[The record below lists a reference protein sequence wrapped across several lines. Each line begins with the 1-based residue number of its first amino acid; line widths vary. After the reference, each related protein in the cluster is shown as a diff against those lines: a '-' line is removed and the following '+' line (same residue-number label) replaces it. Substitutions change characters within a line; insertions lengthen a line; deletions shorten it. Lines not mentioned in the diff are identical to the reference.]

1 MKRFFLIAN
10 LAKEF
15 VPETRA
21 YIRECLEKRGA
32 VCRYMTDYERMK
44 NGRHTPI
51 ICHITA

>member
-21 YIRECLEKRGA
+21 YIRECLEKRG
-32 VCRYMTDYERMK
+32 
-44 NGRHTPI
+44 
-51 ICHITA
+51 